1 MPAAIAVI
9 ITCCVGAGVRRV
21 LDKDAGPHIIVVPA
35 SLLENWQREL
45 KQWCPSLK
53 VVLYYGKD
61 RVQIREDL
69 LDHRQV
75 ESCTI

>member
-1 MPAAIAVI
+1 
-9 ITCCVGAGVRRV
+9 V

-75 ESCTI
+75 ESCTILIFFRASCLWYTFCTLY

>member
-1 MPAAIAVI
+1 MSLTLGVPVSAAVVWSIAMP
-9 ITCCVGAGVRRV
+9 GAGVRRV

-45 KQWCPSLK
+45 QQWCPSLK

-61 RVQIREDL
+61 RMQIREDL
-69 LDHRQV
+69 LDHR
-75 ESCTI
+75 